1 MADEPTNEALIKELI
16 AACLPKAL
24 GHFDEKLEAL
34 RTRLAVLTERAEK
47 AEAHVLTLEMQAEDR
62 KHRNASLE
70 NQLDIVSDALE
81 EADDEVELVQDL
93 ICAPMEKKHAR
104 AKALRDYIQGVRE
117 RAEAA
122 EAEAKDQRRWREE
135 TLLRAATAEA
145 ELARTRE
152 ALEPFS
158 KEADRYDPP
167 ENDDKSPVWQCRLT
181 LGDLRRAR
189 AALAKKEPADE

>member
-1 MADEPTNEALIKELI
+1 MTEPTNEALIAMQQLSKIVASAIKATANDHPEIVAVLPFAVSI
-16 AACLPKAL
+16 AKRCATNI
-24 GHFDEKLEAL
+24 EEAL
-34 RTRLAVLTERAEK
+34 RTRLANLTERVDK

-117 RAEAA
+117 RAEA
-122 EAEAKDQRRWREE
+122 
-135 TLLRAATAEA
+135 TEA

-152 ALEPFS
+152 AL
-158 KEADRYDPP
+158 
-167 ENDDKSPVWQCRLT
+167 L
-181 LGDLRRAR
+181 
-189 AALAKKEPADE
+189 AALAKKEPAHE